1 MKNGKHAA
9 HGGMKRSLVLVVS
22 LLALLLVVA
31 GGTLAWLT
39 AQDSVSNTFTPAH
52 VTCDVDET
60 FDGTKKENVTIK
72 NTSDIP
78 VYIRASIIVT
88 WKDSEGNVYGQKP
101 ASSDYD
107 MKMAANSGWVLGTDG
122 YYYYTSPV
130 AVGDTT
136 GTLINKC
143 TVKDGATPPGD
154 DYKLSVEIIAEA
166 IQSQPD
172 RAVAD
177 AWNVTVSNGSLNVP
191 TRGN

>member
-9 HGGMKRSLVLVVS
+9 PRGMKRSLVLVVS

-52 VTCDVDET
+52 VTCDVDEE
-60 FDGTKKENVTIK
+60 FDGETKSNVSIK

-78 VYIRASIIVT
+78 VYIRASIVVT
-88 WKDSEGNVYGQKP
+88 WKDYSGNVYGQKP
-101 ASSDYD
+101 ASNDYD
-107 MKMAANSGWVLGTDG
+107 MVMVLDNGWVKGADG

-130 AVGDTT
+130 AVGSTT
-136 GTLINKC
+136 GTLIKSC

-172 RAVAD
+172 RAVGQ
-177 AWNVTVSNGSLNVP
+177 AWGVTVSNGTLSVK
-191 TRGN
+191 

>member
-1 MKNGKHAA
+1 MKNGKHTAPR
-9 HGGMKRSLVLVVS
+9 GMKRSLVLVVS

-52 VTCDVDET
+52 VTCDVVEET

-88 WKDSEGNVYGQKP
+88 WKDSNGNVYGQLP

-107 MKMAANSGWVLGTDG
+107 MQMAKDSGWVLGADG

-130 AVGDTT
+130 AVGATT
-136 GTLINKC
+136 GTLISSC
-143 TVKDGATPPGD
+143 TEVAGKAPDKD
-154 DYKLSVEIIAEA
+154 YRLSVEIIAEA
-166 IQSQPD
+166 IQSQPA
-172 RAVAD
+172 RAVQQ
-177 AWNVTVSNGSLNVP
+177 AWGVTISGGSVTAYNGN
-191 TRGN
+191 

>member
-1 MKNGKHAA
+1 M
-9 HGGMKRSLVLVVS
+9 LVVS

-52 VTCDVDET
+52 VTCDVEEK
-60 FDGTKKENVTIK
+60 FDGKTKSDVTIK

-78 VYIRASIIVT
+78 VYIRASIVVT
-88 WKDSEGNVYGQKP
+88 WKDSNGNVYGQLP
-101 ASSDYD
+101 VA
-107 MKMAANSGWVLGTDG
+107 GTDYTMTMANDSKWVPNGG

-136 GTLINKC
+136 GTLISSC
-143 TVKDGATPPGD
+143 TVKAGATPPGD

-172 RAVAD
+172 RAVGQ
-177 AWNVTVSNGSLNVP
+177 AWGVTITEGKVEP
-191 TRGN
+191 YTAGN

>member
-9 HGGMKRSLVLVVS
+9 YGGMKRSLVLVVS

-52 VTCDVDET
+52 VTCTVDET
-60 FDGTKKENVTIK
+60 FNGTTKSDVMIK

-78 VYIRASIIVT
+78 VYIRASIVVT
-88 WKDSEGNVYGQKP
+88 WKDSSGNVYGQKP
-101 ASSDYD
+101 TASDYN
-107 MKMAANSGWVLGTDG
+107 MEMAENSGWVKGTDG

-136 GTLINKC
+136 GMLINRC
-143 TVKDGATPPGD
+143 TVKDGATLPSD

-172 RAVAD
+172 RAVKD
-177 AWNVTVSNGSLNVP
+177 AWNVTVSNGMLSVN
-191 TRGN
+191 

>member
-9 HGGMKRSLVLVVS
+9 PRGMKRSLVLVVS
-22 LLALLLVVA
+22 LLALLLAVA

-52 VTCDVDET
+52 VTCDVEET
-60 FDGTKKENVTIK
+60 FNGTAKSNVSIK

-88 WKDSEGNVYGQKP
+88 WKDSFGNVYGQKP
-101 ASSDYD
+101 TSSDYD
-107 MKMAANSGWVLGTDG
+107 MQMAKDSVWVLGTDG
-122 YYYYTSPV
+122 YYYFTSPV

-136 GTLINKC
+136 GTLISRC
-143 TVKDGATPPGD
+143 TEVAGKAPAEN
-154 DYKLSVEIIAEA
+154 YRLSVEIIAEA

-191 TRGN
+191 TSGN

>member
-9 HGGMKRSLVLVVS
+9 PRGMKRSLVLVVS

-52 VTCDVDET
+52 VTCDVEET
-60 FDGTKKENVTIK
+60 FNGTAKSNVSIK

-88 WKDSEGNVYGQKP
+88 WKDPSGNVYGQKP
-101 ASSDYD
+101 DSNDYD
-107 MKMAANSGWVLGTDG
+107 MQMPENSGWVLGTDG

-130 AVGDTT
+130 AVGATT
-136 GTLINKC
+136 GTLISSC
-143 TVKDGATPPGD
+143 TVKAGATPPGD

-172 RAVAD
+172 RAVQQ
-177 AWNVTVSNGSLNVP
+177 AWGVTISGGNVTANG
-191 TRGN
+191 GN

>member
-9 HGGMKRSLVLVVS
+9 PRGMKRSLVLVVS

-52 VTCDVDET
+52 VTCNVEEK
-60 FDGTKKENVTIK
+60 FDGKTKSDVTIK

-88 WKDSEGNVYGQKP
+88 WKDFSGNVYGQLP
-101 ASSDYD
+101 VA
-107 MKMAANSGWVLGTDG
+107 GTDYTISYG
-122 YYYYTSPV
+122 TDWTRQGDYWYYTSPV
-130 AVGDTT
+130 AVGAKTPV
-136 GTLINKC
+136 LINSC
-143 TVKDGATPPGD
+143 TEVSANAPEGN
-154 DYKLSVEIIAEA
+154 YHLSVEIIAEA

-172 RAVAD
+172 RAVED
-177 AWNVTVSNGSLNVP
+177 AWNVTVNNGSLNVP
-191 TRGN
+191 TSGN

>member
-9 HGGMKRSLVLVVS
+9 PRGMKRSLVLVVS

-52 VTCDVDET
+52 VTCDVEEK
-60 FDGTKKENVTIK
+60 FDGKTKSDVTIK

-78 VYIRASIIVT
+78 VYIRASIVVT
-88 WKDSEGNVYGQKP
+88 WKDSNGNVYGQLP
-101 ASSDYD
+101 VA
-107 MKMAANSGWVLGTDG
+107 GTDYTMTMANDSKWVPNGG

-136 GTLINKC
+136 GTLISSC
-143 TVKDGATPPGD
+143 TVKAGATPPGD

-172 RAVAD
+172 RAVGQ
-177 AWNVTVSNGSLNVP
+177 AWGVKIAPNSVTPYTS
-191 TRGN
+191 GN

>member
-52 VTCDVDET
+52 VTCDVEET
-60 FDGTKKENVTIK
+60 FNGTAKSNVSIK

-88 WKDSEGNVYGQKP
+88 WKDFSGNVYGQKP
-101 ASSDYD
+101 TSSDYD
-107 MKMAANSGWVLGTDG
+107 MQMAKDSGWVLGTDG

-136 GTLINKC
+136 GTLISSC
-143 TVKDGATPPGD
+143 TEVAGKAPAEN
-154 DYKLSVEIIAEA
+154 YRLSVEIIAEA

-172 RAVAD
+172 RAIQQ
-177 AWNVTVSNGSLNVP
+177 AWGVTISGGNVTAN
-191 TRGN
+191 RGN